1 MYLYFF
7 KENLFLNKV
16 QEEPDGSRGCIKE
29 PLHNTTNVQSVYF
42 WNQSWSPYGTDKPEQ
57 LRFDRKNDKT
67 K

>member
-1 MYLYFF
+1 MLMWKWNIRCVPVFF

-42 WNQSWSPYGTDKPEQ
+42 LNQSWSPYGTDKPE
-57 LRFDRKNDKT
+57 
-67 K
+67 